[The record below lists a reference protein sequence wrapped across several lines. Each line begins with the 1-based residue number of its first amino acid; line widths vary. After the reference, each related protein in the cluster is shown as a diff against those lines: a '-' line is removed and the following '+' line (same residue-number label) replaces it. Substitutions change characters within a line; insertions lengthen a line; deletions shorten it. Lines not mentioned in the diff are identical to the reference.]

1 MKFLRDVGTTLIAR
15 FSALVFVLVAS
26 ILIARGLQ
34 PAGKGVY
41 ASLRASAELAAAV
54 TALGMGN
61 SLVYFVSRGNL
72 DRRKLLSTAITLYI
86 GAGILATALVLY
98 LVLFVEDTST
108 TLQGWSPA
116 LIAALCFPVV
126 TLFTEC
132 FEGYLRGQQKINLLN
147 IGYTSRTVGY
157 VVVLVLALAF
167 DIFSLDVAL
176 VGLLLSSFLPTLIYL
191 PALLQ
196 DGVTALIPRFDF
208 STAKS
213 LLSYGFGFQVFASLQ
228 KLGYRLD
235 LLLIAYFLND
245 ASVGYYSMSVST
257 GQLTWHFP
265 TAISFVLLPMLATA
279 AEDRDSVERTAL
291 VARSTVILMIGSVIA
306 MGLVAQWL
314 IPLLYGVEYIPA
326 ITPLLLLL
334 PGMISGG
341 LSHILNDYLLVQRKQ
356 LHLIAISSIG
366 LLINVILNLLIIPT
380 HGINGAAVVSSITA
394 TVICVLTVLYITH
407 TSKMSVFDFI
417 LINRADVAQV
427 SNASKKLVTSVKM
440 RFGSL
445 RS

>member
-1 MKFLRDVGTTLIAR
+1 MKFFRDVGTTLIAR
-15 FSALVFVLVAS
+15 FSALIFVLVAS

-54 TALGMGN
+54 TALGMGQ
-61 SLVYFVSRGNL
+61 SLVYYVSRGHL
-72 DRRKLLSTAITLYI
+72 DQRKLLGTAMTLYV

-98 LVLFVEDTST
+98 LVIFVEETST
-108 TLQGWSPA
+108 TIQGWSPA
-116 LIAALCFPVV
+116 LIAALFFPVV

-132 FEGYLRGQQKINLLN
+132 FEGYLRGQRKINLLN

-157 VVVLVLALAF
+157 VVVLVLALVF
-167 DIFSLDVAL
+167 DMLTLDVAL
-176 VGLLLSSFLPTLIYL
+176 VGLLASSFLPTLIYL

-235 LLLIAYFLND
+235 LLIIAYFLND

-265 TAISFVLLPMLATA
+265 TAISFVLLPMLAST

-291 VARSTVILMIGSVIA
+291 VARSTVILMLGSVVA

-314 IPLLYGVEYIPA
+314 IPLLYGVEYLPA

-334 PGMISGG
+334 PGMVSGG

-366 LLINVILNLLIIPT
+366 LLVNVVLNLLIIPT

-394 TVICVLTVLYITH
+394 TLICALTVLYIAF
-407 TSKMSVFDFI
+407 TSKMKVFDFI
-417 LINRADVAQV
+417 LFNRADMMQV
-427 SNASKKLVTSVKM
+427 SNVSKKLFTSIKM
-440 RFGSL
+440 RFSSL